1 MSELENLR
9 LKINEID
16 NNIINLLSQRMK
28 ISYKVGDYKRVNN
41 MKVYDQSREKELI
54 DRLIKYSN
62 MDEEFIKDLW
72 DTIMKYSKQVQ
83 N

>member
-16 NNIINLLSQRMK
+16 NNIINLLSERMK
-28 ISYKVGDYKRVNN
+28 VSCNVGDYKRANN

-72 DTIMKYSKQVQ
+72 GTIMKYSKKVQ